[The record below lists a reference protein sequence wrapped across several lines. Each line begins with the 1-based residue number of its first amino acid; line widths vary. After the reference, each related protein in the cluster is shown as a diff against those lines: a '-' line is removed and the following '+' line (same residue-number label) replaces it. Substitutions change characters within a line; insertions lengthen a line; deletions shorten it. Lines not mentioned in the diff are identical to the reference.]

1 MNGCTRYIN
10 GEEMHLVF
18 KGNWQI
24 LKARSVQRMKKCS
37 CGPAAVLQI
46 EARQYAV
53 QGLFTLY
60 FFKFDILQ
68 FHLPE
73 IPLICPEVPLT
84 LKCSKYLGNTVLR
97 NTYMARG
104 YA

>member
-1 MNGCTRYIN
+1 
-10 GEEMHLVF
+10 MHLVF

-24 LKARSVQRMKKCS
+24 LKAISVQRMKKPS

-46 EARQYAV
+46 EARLYAV

-68 FHLPE
+68 FRLPE
-73 IPLICPEVPLT
+73 IPLT
-84 LKCSKYLGNTVLR
+84 LKCSKYLGNTALR
-97 NTYMARG
+97 NTYMERG